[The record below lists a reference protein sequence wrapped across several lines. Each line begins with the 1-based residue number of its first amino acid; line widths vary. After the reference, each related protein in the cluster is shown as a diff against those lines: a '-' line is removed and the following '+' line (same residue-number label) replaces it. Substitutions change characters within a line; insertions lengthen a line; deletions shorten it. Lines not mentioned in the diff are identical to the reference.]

1 MMMVPN
7 IFGGVEPMFG
17 ETEPKFGRAR
27 LPSDLK
33 VTNREFGWCDQIVRV
48 GRLTRR
54 ARTRV
59 RQLIDLNL
67 FGQLGTFSIQT
78 WHTLG
83 QRLGAF
89 MGFDQMQRQHP
100 SRASGK
106 PDSRS
111 GASPH
116 QIGSVQ
122 MLRPRAFW
130 ASGKYLGRAGASPYQ
145 DLTITKTFV
154 TCFKF
159 LIVSL

>member
-54 ARTRV
+54 AAGTRV
-59 RQLIDLNL
+59 RQPIDLNL

-83 QRLGAF
+83 QRLGASV
-89 MGFDQMQRQHP
+89 GFDQMQRRHP

-106 PDSRS
+106 PGGRS
-111 GASPH
+111 
-116 QIGSVQ
+116 
-122 MLRPRAFW
+122 
-130 ASGKYLGRAGASPYQ
+130 GASPYQ
-145 DLTITKTFV
+145 DLTSTKTFV
-154 TCFKF
+154 TYFES
-159 LIVSL
+159 LIVLL